1 MSRRLR
7 RIWWLTVSNA
17 AERSRRT
24 RREGDPESEEMRWS
38 LVTLNN
44 AVSVLWAEF
53 GNKIGMFQ
61 TVNYVVDVPVAE

>member
-1 MSRRLR
+1 M
-7 RIWWLTVSNA
+7 
-17 AERSRRT
+17 
-24 RREGDPESEEMRWS
+24 EGDPESEEMRWS